1 MSSLLNVG
9 ARALLANQI
18 ALSTTGHNIANASTA
33 GYSRQSAV
41 MSQVE
46 GQYTGGGY
54 IGKGVQVTTIERAH
68 SEFLTRQAS
77 VAGSVSAMDST
88 RATQLASLEDIFQ
101 GGTSGLGAAVSDML
115 NAFTDVASTPGDITA
130 RNVVLTRADEMAA
143 RFRNAETQL
152 NDLQTGVNA
161 NLADSVITVNS
172 LATRIAALNEEI
184 SRSVGTGQSP
194 NDLLDQREQMMR
206 ELSQHVQTSTVEADD
221 GTLGVFVGS
230 QALVLGNSTA
240 KVSIGS
246 GGDGTSKLTITRG
259 ALTSEIDESTLA
271 GGSVAGLLRFQNAD
285 IASARNGLG
294 RMALAISN
302 EVNAQNR
309 LGLDLDGKP
318 GANIFKPIALA
329 AGLPD
334 AGNTGNARLGATVS
348 DSTALI
354 ASSYQ
359 VEFGPNGS
367 VAVTRVSDGKISN
380 FAGPMPVSID
390 GLTLDVDGGTAAAPG
405 DSFVLKPYSAAAGAM
420 LMAMG
425 SPREIAAASPVEARP
440 GVANTGTIAVGG
452 LAATS
457 TDANLGAPVTLT
469 FNAGGTFD
477 VLGTGTG
484 NPTGVDFVAGQTV
497 SFNGWSLT
505 LTGTPKAGD
514 TLTVQAATPG
524 YTGLNAGNAT
534 ALLNLR
540 DKAVFE
546 GASMV
551 DGFAGL
557 MTEVGVRSQ
566 SAQYA
571 ANVSGAIA
579 NSLETERTSISGVN
593 LDEEAAKL
601 LQYQQAYQASSK
613 MIQIA
618 QNLFDS
624 LLQNMR

>member
-68 SEFLTRQAS
+68 NEFLTRQAA

-88 RATQLASLEDIFQ
+88 RATQLGSLEDIFQ
-101 GGTSGLGAAVSDML
+101 GGKSGLGASVSDML

-130 RNVVLTRADEMAA
+130 RNVVLTRADEMAT

-152 NDLQTGVNA
+152 DDLQTGVNSQ
-161 NLADSVITVNS
+161 LADSVKTINS
-172 LATRIAALNEEI
+172 LATRIGALNEQI
-184 SRSVGTGQSP
+184 ARSTGTGQSP
-194 NDLLDQREQMMR
+194 NDLLDQRDQALR
-206 ELSQHVQTSTVEADD
+206 ELNRHVQTSTVAADD
-221 GTLGVFVGS
+221 GTVGVFVGS

-240 KVSIGS
+240 KVAIGS

-259 ALTSEIDESTLA
+259 TLTSEITESTLA
-271 GGSVAGLLRFQNAD
+271 GGSVAGLLRFQNTDMAE
-285 IASARNGLG
+285 ARNGLG
-294 RMALAISN
+294 RMAIAIST

-309 LGLDLDGKP
+309 LGVDLDGKA
-318 GANIFKPIALA
+318 GANIFAPIALPD
-329 AGLPD
+329 GLP
-334 AGNTGNARLGATVS
+334 AATNTGNATLSAKVS
-348 DSTALI
+348 DGSALI

-359 VEFGPNGS
+359 VEFGANGS
-367 VAVTRVSDGKISN
+367 VAVTRTSDGKISN
-380 FAGPMPVSID
+380 FAGPMPVTID
-390 GLTLDVDGGTAAAPG
+390 GLQLDLGSGVAAAG
-405 DSFVLKPYSAAAGAM
+405 DSYVMKPYTAAAGAM
-420 LMAMG
+420 LMAMS
-425 SPREIAAASPVEARP
+425 SPREVAAASPVEARS
-440 GVANTGTIAVGG
+440 GVANTGTVAVGG
-452 LAATS
+452 LAAT
-457 TDANLGAPVTLT
+457 TANANLGAPVTLT
-469 FNAGGTFD
+469 FNATGTFD
-477 VLGTGTG
+477 VSGTGTG
-484 NPTGVDFVAGQTV
+484 NPTGVSYVAGQTI
-497 SFNGWSLT
+497 SYNGWSLT
-505 LTGTPKAGD
+505 MTGTPKAGD
-514 TLTVQAATPG
+514 TLTVQASTAG
-524 YTGLNAGNAT
+524 YSSLNAGNAK
-534 ALLNLR
+534 ALLALR
-540 DKAVFE
+540 DKQVFE

-551 DGFAGL
+551 DGYAGL
-557 MTEVGVRSQ
+557 MTQVGVRSQ
-566 SAQYA
+566 SAQYS

-579 NSLETERTSISGVN
+579 TSLETERTSVSGVN

-624 LLQNMR
+624 LLQGMR